1 MDGTG
6 TGWHVDRGIGKKK
19 GGPAALRAARLL
31 CLAATPTFA
40 IMALLAGVHAGGHPD
55 VLCGAAQDA
64 SPLNGMVTM
73 YLLMGIFHSAP
84 WLELIASGR
93 STTCRTGS
101 VNHT

>member
-1 MDGTG
+1 MDETR
-6 TGWHVDRGIGKKK
+6 TGWRVDHGIVKMK
-19 GGPAALRAARLL
+19 GGSAALRAARLL

-40 IMALLAGVHAGGHPD
+40 IMALLAGVHAGGHPGA
-55 VLCGAAQDA
+55 LCGAAQDA

-84 WLELIASGR
+84 WLGLMTSGR
-93 STTCRTGS
+93 STTSRTGS